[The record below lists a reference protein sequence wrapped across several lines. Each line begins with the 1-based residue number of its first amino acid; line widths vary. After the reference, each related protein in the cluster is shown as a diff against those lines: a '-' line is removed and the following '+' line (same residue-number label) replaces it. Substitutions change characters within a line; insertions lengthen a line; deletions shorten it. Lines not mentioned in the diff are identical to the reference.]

1 MYAVEISETITIESG
16 GEVDYLV
23 PGMVASNRLIVYVKN
38 ESAHRSFVDFLNR
51 EVCYAKLRWFE
62 HFLVKNDDWDLLV
75 SSEDLEKALS
85 HPLLQKEPTEF
96 AFDFKWDKPLGFVD
110 EFLYY
115 PVEMSK
121 LILEN
126 RFFDERGFYRV
137 CPKLYKDVFVYHVVF
152 QKKQEQTLIPLSN
165 NTNTDKPMSGK
176 FFDELQKLGLPE
188 PRLQDLYSHLFSY
201 DSALPP
207 PPLSHAR
214 RWAQVNESEFL
225 RDMLKKSNPE
235 ISLCVFVLRGESGKT
250 PLGELLVSTAT
261 KHGLTFLGEVVLTGD
276 ESVQISSTVRGGCWG
291 ETPASSLAG
300 LPSSLVLFED
310 RVSSGQVRAE
320 FSDNP
325 FEIVIWR
332 IIKEEARRKAVSLGL
347 ERADNNWV
355 HSTDDHRESLEAL
368 MCIQQDRWQ
377 HLASY
382 FAGLPTVE

>member
-23 PGMVASNRLIVYVKN
+23 PGMVASNSFIVYVKN

-152 QKKQEQTLIPLSN
+152 QKKQEQTLISLSN

-207 PPLSHAR
+207 
-214 RWAQVNESEFL
+214 
-225 RDMLKKSNPE
+225 
-235 ISLCVFVLRGESGKT
+235 SLITC
-250 PLGELLVSTAT
+250 
-261 KHGLTFLGEVVLTGD
+261 
-276 ESVQISSTVRGGCWG
+276 
-291 ETPASSLAG
+291 
-300 LPSSLVLFED
+300 
-310 RVSSGQVRAE
+310 
-320 FSDNP
+320 
-325 FEIVIWR
+325 
-332 IIKEEARRKAVSLGL
+332 
-347 ERADNNWV
+347 
-355 HSTDDHRESLEAL
+355 
-368 MCIQQDRWQ
+368 
-377 HLASY
+377 
-382 FAGLPTVE
+382 